1 MATQWQT
8 FPIQFKGGLMSN
20 VSPLQ
25 QGTNNVGSATILQNF
40 EPNKEGGYSKLKGFT
55 KFSTTVVPGSGVV
68 LGCKV
73 INASKA
79 VVARSDGT
87 LTEYHY
93 STGTSWTSLGDG
105 TALGGKVRSADFN
118 FDGTDKVIFVDGI
131 NYPAIFNNSTNALAF
146 LTAPAA
152 IESASHVAIFKN
164 IAFYANGS
172 ILNYSSPFTPDTF
185 GSASGSLKVSTP
197 ITGLAV
203 FREQLIIFGEN
214 SIHKLTGNST
224 TDFAVT
230 SITEKIGCLNAD
242 SIQEVGGDIMYMSPD
257 GIRLLSATD
266 RIGDFGL
273 DIASDPIAKDVN
285 TFINS
290 ATSFSSIVIREKAQY
305 RIFAYT
311 SSEQA
316 DQAKGLLATK
326 FSAQGSAEMAWATIS
341 GIKANVADSK
351 YTGASETIFFANED
365 GYIYKMEI
373 GSAFDGANIEAIYE
387 SPYMPIADPQVR
399 KTFYK
404 LTSYVEPTG
413 TMSLDIGVKF
423 DFNTS
428 TNTGVM
434 TPAVQTI
441 SSTGNALFTFG
452 STSSV
457 YGTATY
463 GGQFDNVYNNNL
475 IGSGKTISL
484 RFSDLSTNPSFTL
497 DTAVIE
503 FQPNDRQ

>member
-1 MATQWQT
+1 
-8 FPIQFKGGLMSN
+8 
-20 VSPLQ
+20 
-25 QGTNNVGSATILQNF
+25 
-40 EPNKEGGYSKLKGFT
+40 
-55 KFSTTVVPGSGVV
+55 
-68 LGCKV
+68 
-73 INASKA
+73 
-79 VVARSDGT
+79 
-87 LTEYHY
+87 
-93 STGTSWTSLGDG
+93 
-105 TALGGKVRSADFN
+105 
-118 FDGTDKVIFVDGI
+118 
-131 NYPAIFNNSTNALAF
+131 
-146 LTAPAA
+146 
-152 IESASHVAIFKN
+152 
-164 IAFYANGS
+164 
-172 ILNYSSPFTPDTF
+172 
-185 GSASGSLKVSTP
+185 
-197 ITGLAV
+197 
-203 FREQLIIFGEN
+203 
-214 SIHKLTGNST
+214 
-224 TDFAVT
+224 
-230 SITEKIGCLNAD
+230 
-242 SIQEVGGDIMYMSPD
+242 MYMSPD

-273 DIASDPIAKDVN
+273 DIASDPIAKDVSI
-285 TFINS
+285 FITS
-290 ATSFSSIVIREKAQY
+290 ATSFSSIVLREKAQY

-311 SSEQA
+311 ASEQA
-316 DQAKGLLATK
+316 EQAKGLLATK

-365 GYIYKMEI
+365 GYIYKMET
-373 GSAFDGANIEAIYE
+373 GSAFDGGKIEAIYE
-387 SPYMPIADPQVR
+387 SPYMPIADSQVR

-423 DFNTS
+423 DFGTS
-428 TNTGVM
+428 TNTGVIN
-434 TPAVQTI
+434 PAVQTI